1 MGQTFSLPQCKV
13 TFLQQEQEKKKLC
26 LAVAGG
32 REPAAV
38 WLKALK
44 TAYPAT
50 AIYCADKGLAYCLK
64 NAIVPQYVFG
74 DADSAG
80 QELFA
85 EAKALGVEVAQY
97 PAEKDDTDLQL
108 LLSKL
113 PSSDLIISGVFGG
126 RLDHLYSN
134 IFSLLAMQEK
144 QLRHIILADD
154 KELLIL
160 LQPEDEVK
168 LEFAASF
175 KDLLE
180 AISLLPLTEKAE
192 VTLTGVHW
200 PLKNAALE
208 LKRPYAISNV
218 LERGAELTCS
228 CAQGKIGL
236 YCTFK

>member
-1 MGQTFSLPQCKV
+1 MVQTFCLPQCKI
-13 TFLQQEQEKKKLC
+13 TYAEPADEEKKLC
-26 LAVAGG
+26 LALAGG
-32 REPAAV
+32 REPAGS
-38 WLKALK
+38 WLKALRE
-44 TAYPAT
+44 AYPDA
-50 AIYCADKGLAYCLK
+50 AIYCADKGLAYCLQ
-64 NAIVPQYVFG
+64 NSIIPSYVFG

-144 QLRHIILADD
+144 QMRHIILADD

-200 PLKNAALE
+200 PLKNAVLE

-218 LERGAELTCS
+218 LEKGAELTCS